1 MSISFNQNVLISSQ
15 LILLFYKQSFQVEE
29 FEFIFAVPMYGKA
42 WVSFHFYFWGCW
54 TVANRKIMISYIHFF
69 FSFWIVIIDSVWS
82 INQYIYMMHTKVII
96 STLFPTIFQ
105 LLKDFVL
112 LNVKFKFLSHNW
124 LHNLI
129 HIL

>member
-1 MSISFNQNVLISSQ
+1 MNQNVLISSW
-15 LILLFYKQSFQVEE
+15 LIFLFYKQSFQVEE

-42 WVSFHFYFWGCW
+42 WVSFCFYFWGCW

-69 FSFWIVIIDSVWS
+69 FFSVFELLS
-82 INQYIYMMHTKVII
+82 LIQFEALINIYMMHTKVII
-96 STLFPTIFQ
+96 SILFPTIFQ

-112 LNVKFKFLSHNW
+112 LNLKFRFLSHNW
-124 LHNLI
+124 LQNLI